1 MDVRRVVTG
10 HDADGKAVF
19 VSDEA
24 VAPFAPAFSPQSAFH
39 QLWSFDATPRFPD
52 DGSRSPSA
60 TYFPNVGGFRFN
72 FFTLPPDGDNEVP
85 EGIDIA
91 AALADVNA
99 ALPGMLDHM
108 EPGAPGMHTTATLDV
123 EVVLSGTVVLE
134 LDDGATV
141 TLHPGDTVVQNGT
154 RHRWSNP
161 GTEPATLAVVL
172 VGAHHEH
179 VHVQG

>member
-19 VSDEA
+19 VSDDA
-24 VAPFAPAFSPQSAFH
+24 VAPYVPAFSPNSSFH
-39 QLWSFDATPRFPD
+39 QLWSFDETPRFPD
-52 DGSRSPSA
+52 DGAPQPR
-60 TYFPNVGGFRFN
+60 TRYFPSVGGFRFN

-85 EGIDIA
+85 EGVD
-91 AALADVNA
+91 LAEA
-99 ALPGMLDHM
+99 FAELQRELPGMTEHM

-141 TLHPGDTVVQNGT
+141 TLHPSDTVVQNGT

-172 VGAHHEH
+172 VGAHHDR
-179 VHVQG
+179 VHVEG